1 VGCVPRDRLQS
12 LPIDQAP
19 TDPATALQAMTPI
32 ITSAWNAMNVD
43 AVELAMQGPLAG
55 YFQGLSYDAANDT
68 FSPTTDQQLAPMYEA
83 IFEAAPSDPVAAA
96 SWLTQ
101 WKPIV
106 DVVLSNLDRG
116 QDLAVS
122 YAYVFAS
129 MVHAYETVGYPLD
142 IVATATALGVPSDT
156 VIACGSTLTGNG
168 SPDIFYLNAG
178 NQTVNASA
186 GDDNFVMGQNFGD
199 DVINAVQG
207 GTSIANALAPL
218 RARDA
223 NGRLAA
229 GRGHRGRGAGFGRLD
244 RVHVEAEAP
253 RRRYPQTGMRK
264 EPAKSLNYNKLN
276 QSLRIPQTAHS
287 RRHSIT
293 ICKSTATLPSMFAV

>member
-1 VGCVPRDRLQS
+1 MRRRGRSMVPCGLRSAGRLQS

-55 YFQGLSYDAANDT
+55 YFRGLAYDAASDT

-83 IFEAAPSDPVAAA
+83 IFQAAPSDPVAAA
-96 SWLTQ
+96 SWLAQ

-142 IVATATALGVPSDT
+142 IVATASALGVPSDM
-156 VIACGSTLTGNG
+156 VIAGGSTLSGNG
-168 SPDIFYLNAG
+168 SPDIYYLNAG

-186 GDDNFVMGQNFGD
+186 GDDNLVMGQNFGD

-207 GTSIANALAPL
+207 GPAIPNARPPATGQPDILLSPSPPSSGVTASRSGEDLIIA
-218 RARDA
+218 
-223 NGRLAA
+223 
-229 GRGHRGRGAGFGRLD
+229 
-244 RVHVEAEAP
+244 
-253 RRRYPQTGMRK
+253 
-264 EPAKSLNYNKLN
+264 
-276 QSLRIPQTAHS
+276 
-287 RRHSIT
+287 
-293 ICKSTATLPSMFAV
+293 